1 MSFETSV
8 IFSILLTLLLL
19 GLLAIVIGFVM
30 GFYALRHLIFLT
42 MSEKITWEN
51 TLDNN
56 YRCYVL
62 MQTDTYGYLRM
73 ERLDSGERVLD
84 QEVPV
89 SKYFREQDVLKWGD
103 VCMRRAK
110 ELED

>member
-1 MSFETSV
+1 
-8 IFSILLTLLLL
+8 LPLL
-19 GLLAIVIGFVM
+19 GLLAIIIG
-30 GFYALRHLIFLT
+30 LSLKHLFFLA
-42 MSEKITWEN
+42 MPDKITWEN
-51 TLDNN
+51 TLDNT

-89 SKYFREQDVLKWGD
+89 SKYFREQDVLSWGD

>member
-1 MSFETSV
+1 MSFESV
-8 IFSILLTLLLL
+8 ILSILLTLPLL
-19 GLLAIVIGFVM
+19 GLLATIIGF
-30 GFYALRHLIFLT
+30 ALKHLLFLA
-42 MSEKITWEN
+42 MPDKITWEN
-51 TLDNN
+51 TLDNT

-89 SKYFREQDVLKWGD
+89 SKYFREQDVLSWGD
-103 VCMRRAK
+103 ACMKKAK
-110 ELED
+110 ELEN

>member
-1 MSFETSV
+1 MSFETSIILS
-8 IFSILLTLLLL
+8 IFLTLLLL
-19 GLLAIVIGFVM
+19 GLLAIVIEFVM
-30 GFYALRHLIFLT
+30 GFYALRHLILLA
-42 MSEKITWEN
+42 MSDKVTWEN
-51 TLDNN
+51 TLDNT

-89 SKYFREQDVLKWGD
+89 SKYFREQDVLSWGEA
-103 VCMRRAK
+103 CMRKAK
-110 ELED
+110 ELEN